1 MDVALRSW
9 LEKRRAGQ
17 QTQPDPDAKTSCLRP
32 ARASTLRE
40 NPKTYKLACITNV
53 CTLGHA
59 FEPSCTQAHAPPAPR
74 VSPEALP

>member
-1 MDVALRSW
+1 MAPRAPQVDVALRSW

-40 NPKTYKLACITNV
+40 KLRGEGEA
-53 CTLGHA
+53 A
-59 FEPSCTQAHAPPAPR
+59 
-74 VSPEALP
+74 ALPSG